1 MLLTRSER
9 NSILFYQGGTGNIEL
24 SDSERHLRSFY
35 KVKNAYEAI
44 NVLLFPG
51 FDNETARLIQE
62 NREIDQ
68 VLLDFM
74 PELLNVYENLYRVMC
89 RYAVC
94 LEKRDKIYVYRND
107 RMQTLAQLKAGQLP
121 CFFSTSL
128 SQKVNPYFREKK
140 GLLLLELEASGKIP
154 HLDVNAVLGTKSAF
168 KTESEILF
176 PPFLGLELEP
186 MELNEREKSYR
197 DMDGDPP
204 EAKYKIYLKEDMEE
218 PKADQAEK
226 TESEEMLLTQIL
238 NTENLQ
244 NAKEIWKKCSF
255 GFPPDETAKDSYTN
269 WKKALQQYLKM
280 KYAGIQSCY
289 LT

>member
-24 SDSERHLRSFY
+24 SDSERHLRNFY

-51 FDNETARLIQE
+51 FDNENARLIQE
-62 NREIDQ
+62 KREIDR
-68 VLLDFM
+68 VLLEFM

-94 LEKRDKIYVYRND
+94 IEKREIIYAYRND
-107 RMQTLAQLKAGQLP
+107 RMQTLAQLKAGQIP
-121 CFFSTSL
+121 SFFSTSL
-128 SQKVNPYFREKK
+128 SQKANPYFHEKK
-140 GLLLLELEASGKIP
+140 GILLLEVEASGKVP

-168 KTESEILF
+168 KTENEILF
-176 PPFLGLELEP
+176 PPFLSLELEP

-204 EAKYKIYLKEDMEE
+204 KAKYKIYLKEDTGE
-218 PKADQAEK
+218 PKTGQSEG
-226 TESEEMLLTQIL
+226 TESEETLLRKIM
-238 NTENLQ
+238 NTESLQ
-244 NAKEIWKKCSF
+244 NVKEVWKICNR
-255 GFPPDETAKDSYTN
+255 GCLPDKTAKDNYVN
-269 WKKALQQYLKM
+269 WKKDLQQYLKM
-280 KYAGIQSCY
+280 KYAGMQSHC

>member
-107 RMQTLAQLKAGQLP
+107 RMQTLAQL
-121 CFFSTSL
+121 
-128 SQKVNPYFREKK
+128 
-140 GLLLLELEASGKIP
+140 
-154 HLDVNAVLGTKSAF
+154 
-168 KTESEILF
+168 
-176 PPFLGLELEP
+176 
-186 MELNEREKSYR
+186 
-197 DMDGDPP
+197 
-204 EAKYKIYLKEDMEE
+204 
-218 PKADQAEK
+218 
-226 TESEEMLLTQIL
+226 
-238 NTENLQ
+238 
-244 NAKEIWKKCSF
+244 
-255 GFPPDETAKDSYTN
+255 
-269 WKKALQQYLKM
+269 
-280 KYAGIQSCY
+280 
-289 LT
+289 